1 MSCKYGWTED
11 EIIQIIGEEKLDDF
25 RRWMRGQ
32 TISACTGKIWDYN
45 VKSYVPDDCG
55 PHGVVYYR
63 HDLIRFQMG
72 LPVID

>member
-11 EIIQIIGEEKLDDF
+11 DIIQIIGEDRLNDF
-25 RRWMRGQ
+25 YQWMRGQ
-32 TISACTGKIWDYN
+32 TIMACTGKIWDYN

-55 PHGVVYYR
+55 PHDVIYYR
-63 HDLIRFQMG
+63 HDLMRFQMG